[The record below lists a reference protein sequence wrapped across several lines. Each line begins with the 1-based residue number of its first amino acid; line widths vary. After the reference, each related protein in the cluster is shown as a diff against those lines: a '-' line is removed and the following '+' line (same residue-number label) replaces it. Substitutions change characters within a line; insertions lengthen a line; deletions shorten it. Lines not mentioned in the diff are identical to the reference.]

1 MSYCFQLGGIE
12 VFSYKINIRVR
23 VKDTEF
29 CTDKHKKGVRDLTL
43 QHFTQSSSPRRPLP
57 MISLAY
63 CGNEG
68 GGFGNLRVYKN
79 LRIINLE
86 SVAEVKTLR

>member
-1 MSYCFQLGGIE
+1 MYVLRTQNSAQIT
-12 VFSYKINIRVR
+12 I
-23 VKDTEF
+23 
-29 CTDKHKKGVRDLTL
+29 KKGVRDLTL

-86 SVAEVKTLR
+86 SIAEVNTLR

>member
-1 MSYCFQLGGIE
+1 MSVIKLY
-12 VFSYKINIRVR
+12 NISPNRQARVA
-23 VKDTEF
+23 
-29 CTDKHKKGVRDLTL
+29 LL
-43 QHFTQSSSPRRPLP
+43 

>member
-1 MSYCFQLGGIE
+1 MIKLY
-12 VFSYKINIRVR
+12 NISPNRQARVA
-23 VKDTEF
+23 
-29 CTDKHKKGVRDLTL
+29 LL
-43 QHFTQSSSPRRPLP
+43 

-86 SVAEVKTLR
+86 SIAEVNTLR